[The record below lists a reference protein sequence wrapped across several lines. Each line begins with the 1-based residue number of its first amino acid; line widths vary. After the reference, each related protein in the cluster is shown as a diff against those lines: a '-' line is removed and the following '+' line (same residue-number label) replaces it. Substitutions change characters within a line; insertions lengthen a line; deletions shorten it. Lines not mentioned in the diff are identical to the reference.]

1 MNILHLYICHNWSIL
16 VGLFPK
22 IFMKE
27 PVFPMLGFLFYWI
40 LYFSKVLKACFG
52 SLDWTGEDLQES
64 PIYLWKYAWT
74 LFKILFYLICFVVFK
89 CRIWRRHLLQ
99 NLCLHHF
106 SHPLFLIL
114 LLVNPVY
121 SLCFYHIVNFSSF
134 HREIVG
140 NRSFQ
145 GTKICRWNF
154 LISSCS
160 FPCCI
165 SFRTIYNLCSTNQ

>member
-16 VGLFPK
+16 VYLFPK

-27 PVFPMLGFLFYWI
+27 LVFPKLGFLFYWK

-74 LFKILFYLICFVVFK
+74 LFKILFCLICFAEFK
-89 CRIWRRHLLQ
+89 CRRWLRHLLQ
-99 NLCLHHF
+99 NLCHLQF
-106 SHPLFLIL
+106 SPPLSLKL
-114 LLVNPVY
+114 LLINPVY
-121 SLCFYHIVNFSSF
+121 SLCFYHTVNFSSF
-134 HREIVG
+134 HMEIMG

-145 GTKICRWNF
+145 ETKIYRWNF

-160 FPCCI
+160 SLYCK
-165 SFRTIYNLCSTNQ
+165 SFRIKYILCSTNL